1 MTHPA
6 RPATEARTARSTRIA
21 RTAALAVAAL
31 IVAAGCTGPDPNA
44 LPSSPE
50 APAVSP
56 SPSTDAGATDGDNAT
71 STVALP
77 SCDEIYSPE
86 LIAELSDEGRDALG
100 DTAAAGAGGW
110 GSGDAVL
117 VALLQGAMERVSCS
131 WILPF
136 SESGSTTT
144 IIRIDD
150 ATATFLDEHL
160 SDTAGFEV
168 TSALGGQLYT
178 LEVEG
183 DFPYSEAHLIVDG
196 LLVATEAFGGDA
208 EPLTLD
214 AGTQLSAR

>member
-1 MTHPA
+1 MTQPA
-6 RPATEARTARSTRIA
+6 RPRARVRRAPSIRIA
-21 RTAALAVAAL
+21 ALTAATLLA
-31 IVAAGCTGPDPNA
+31 IAGCAGPDPNA
-44 LPSSPE
+44 LPSSPD
-50 APAVSP
+50 APASTSP
-56 SPSTDAGATDGDNAT
+56 SPDAGTDLGDGDT
-71 STVALP
+71 DDVVVLP
-77 SCDEIYSPE
+77 NCDEIYSPE
-86 LIAELSDEGRDALG
+86 LTAELTDEGRESLG

-150 ATATFLDEHL
+150 ATADFVAEHL
-160 SDTAGFEV
+160 TDTAGF
-168 TSALGGQLYT
+168 TGSSALGGQLYT
-178 LEVEG
+178 LEVDG

-214 AGTQLSAR
+214 AGTQLSAP